1 MRITYQILRLRCGI
15 MTCLTSG
22 NFAPMRLLIF
32 ALPLLFIPPAWAA
45 ENAHPALTEIY
56 YQREVIGYCGLT
68 AHGLKE
74 GFYKELTMLMSQ
86 HDLGET
92 DKLPAQD
99 QAYKD
104 AYAEWNNRGLGGF
117 RKWCQTEG
125 FDAVERFS
133 GIRLQTP

>member
-1 MRITYQILRLRCGI
+1 
-15 MTCLTSG
+15 
-22 NFAPMRLLIF
+22 MRLL
-32 ALPLLFIPPAWAA
+32 LMLVTLLAIPITWAA
-45 ENAHPALTEIY
+45 EQAHPALTEIY
-56 YQREVIGYCGLT
+56 YQREVIGYCGLG
-68 AHGLKE
+68 AQGLKQ
-74 GFYKELTMLMSQ
+74 GFYKDLAALMEQ
-86 HDLGET
+86 HNLHET

-133 GIRLQTP
+133 GVRLQAPK